1 MTVTMNGKK
10 KRLLALFLSGVIAF
24 AGSAF
29 DAACPRQAEA
39 ADYSDE
45 VQVTVAPGK
54 EQREISP
61 YIYGINYGGSIRY
74 TYPKAIR
81 LGGNRFT
88 AYNWENN
95 YSNAGSDWRHSSDTY
110 VVDGLDA
117 SMRDVPGAPALGL
130 SSLAAEYQVP
140 YTLMT
145 VQMAGYVS
153 ADKNGTVSPEEAA
166 PSDRWRKTAARKD
179 GEFSLTP
186 DLTDDTVYID
196 EFVNYLVHTLGDAG
210 TPTGIKAYSLDNEPA
225 LWNGTHSLAHPEQTT
240 CKEIVGLAKEYA
252 AAIKN
257 VDPKAEI
264 FGPALYGFAA
274 YTTFQGAPDWDSL
287 AAERGY
293 RWFPDYYLDEMRRAE
308 EESGRRLLDVFDVHY
323 YTEAC
328 GACGERSCTHYD
340 NEDCIDAR
348 LQSVRTLYEEGYTE
362 DSWIGQWGQD
372 FLPILPNLQQ
382 SIDDYYP
389 GTKLGISE
397 YNFGGGDHIS
407 GGIAQADAFGTFG
420 KNGVYFAALWMFDDK
435 AHYQWNTFTLF
446 TNYDGEGTGF
456 GSTSVHV
463 ETGDAST
470 VSAYAAIDG
479 ENEETVRLILTNK
492 NQRGP
497 TRVTVSLD
505 GDVSYRSAEVYGI
518 YQEGFGVVRGEDIAE
533 IKDNT
538 ITYELPPLCIVE
550 LVVKGGDSAGAESR
564 PSGETASIPAP
575 DASVPQNGETRKK
588 KAPSGKA
595 PAAAIAAAG
604 IVLLAVAAVA
614 VVKRRKKSEEK
625 K

>member
-1 MTVTMNGKK
+1 MKGKK
-10 KRLLALFLSGVIAF
+10 KQLLALFLSGTLAL

-29 DAACPRQAEA
+29 DAACLRQAKA

-45 VQVTVAPGK
+45 VQVTVAPGE

-74 TYPKAIR
+74 TYPKSIR

-95 YSNAGSDWRHSSDTY
+95 YSNAGSDWNHHSDTY
-110 VVDGLDA
+110 AVDGLDA
-117 SMRDVPGAPALGL
+117 SMRDVPGAAALGL
-130 SSLAAEYQVP
+130 SALAAEYQVP

-145 VQMAGYVS
+145 VQMAGYVA

-166 PSDRWRKTAARKD
+166 PSNRWRKTAARKD
-179 GEFSLTP
+179 GELSLTP

-210 TPTGIKAYSLDNEPA
+210 TPAGIKAYSLDNEPA
-225 LWNGTHSLAHPEQTT
+225 LWNGTHSLVHPEAAT
-240 CKEIVGLAKEYA
+240 CAEIVELAKEYA
-252 AAIKN
+252 AAIKD

-274 YTTFQGAPDWDSL
+274 YTTFQGASDWNAL

-293 RWFPDYYLDEMRRAE
+293 RWFPDYYLDEMRKAE
-308 EESGRRLLDVFDVHY
+308 EEGGRRLLDVFDVHY

-328 GACGERSCTHYD
+328 GACGERSCNHYD

-348 LQSVRTLYEEGYTE
+348 LQSVRTLSEEGYIE
-362 DSWIGQWGQD
+362 DSWIGQWGQS

-382 SIDDYYP
+382 SIDEYYP

-420 KNGVYFAALWMFDDK
+420 KNGVYFATLWMFDDK
-435 AHYQWNTFTLF
+435 AHYQWNTFALF
-446 TNYDGEGTGF
+446 TNYDGKGNGF
-456 GSTSVHV
+456 GSTSVHA
-463 ETGDAST
+463 ETSDVST

-479 ENEETVRLILTNK
+479 ESEETVRLILNNK
-492 NQRGP
+492 NQHGP
-497 TRVTVSLD
+497 TKVTVSLD

-538 ITYELPPLCIVE
+538 LTCELPSLCIVE
-550 LVVKGGDSAGAESR
+550 LVVKSEAAAAADAENKPSEGAVST
-564 PSGETASIPAP
+564 PAPTASASENEESKE
-575 DASVPQNGETRKK
+575 DSVPW
-588 KAPSGKA
+588 GKVA
-595 PAAAIAAAG
+595 VGAAVVAG
-604 IVLLAVAAVA
+604 IVLLAGI
-614 VVKRRKKSEEK
+614 VVGVRRRKKPEEK

>member
-1 MTVTMNGKK
+1 MKGKK
-10 KRLLALFLSGVIAF
+10 KQLLALFLSGALALV
-24 AGSAF
+24 GSAF
-29 DAACPRQAEA
+29 DAACLRQAEA

-45 VQVTVAPGK
+45 VQVTVAPGE

-74 TYPKAIR
+74 TYPKSIR

-95 YSNAGSDWRHSSDTY
+95 YSNAGSDWNHHSDTY
-110 VVDGLDA
+110 AVDGLDA
-117 SMRDVPGAPALGL
+117 SLREVPGAAALGL
-130 SSLAAEYQVP
+130 SALAAEYQVP

-145 VQMAGYVS
+145 VQMAGYVA

-166 PSDRWRKTAARKD
+166 PSNRWRKTAARKD
-179 GEFSLTP
+179 GELSLTP

-225 LWNGTHSLAHPEQTT
+225 LWSGTHSLVHPEKTT
-240 CKEIVGLAKEYA
+240 CAEIVELAKEYA
-252 AAIKN
+252 AAIKD
-257 VDPKAEI
+257 VDPKAEV

-274 YTTFQGAPDWDSL
+274 YTTFQGASDWNAL

-293 RWFPDYYLDEMRRAE
+293 RWFPDYYLDEMRKAE
-308 EESGRRLLDVFDVHY
+308 EESGKRLLDVFDVHY
-323 YTEAC
+323 YTEAL
-328 GACGERSCTHYD
+328 GACGERSCNHYD

-348 LQSVRTLYEEGYTE
+348 LQSVRTLSEAGYIE
-362 DSWIGQWGQD
+362 DSWIGQWGQS

-382 SIDDYYP
+382 SIDEYYP

-420 KNGVYFAALWMFDDK
+420 KNGVYFATLWMFDEK
-435 AHYQWNTFTLF
+435 AHYQWNTFALF
-446 TNYDGEGTGF
+446 TNYDGKGTGF
-456 GSTSVHV
+456 GSTSVHA
-463 ETGDAST
+463 ETSDVST

-479 ENEETVRLILTNK
+479 ESEETVRLILTNK
-492 NQRGP
+492 NQHGP

-505 GDVSYRSAEVYGI
+505 GDASYRSAEVYGI
-518 YQEGFGVVRGEDIAE
+518 YQEGFGVTRGEDIAE

-538 ITYELPPLCIVE
+538 LTCELPPLCVVE
-550 LVVKGGDSAGAESR
+550 LVVKSEATDEEENKPSEESV
-564 PSGETASIPAP
+564 STTPAP
-575 DASVPQNGETRKK
+575 TGEPKEDGTLW
-588 KAPSGKA
+588 GKVA
-595 PAAAIAAAG
+595 
-604 IVLLAVAAVA
+604 VVAAVISGIAFA
-614 VVKRRKKSEEK
+614 VGIAAGLITRRKKSGEK